1 MSALREVGGSSA
13 IGFPRPACHLPASGK
28 ARTRRVFA
36 SSRRRGN
43 WNSGRRRIW
52 LRLRASL
59 LCRRY
64 SGRHLHRRAS
74 HAAHGA
80 GWTRPRGR
88 RSGTGG
94 SAPSTGACCSAPGQA
109 PLQAESKE
117 TLRGPNSSW
126 CWVIAC
132 SEGAI
137 SRKPK
142 SVIFR
147 YSGWTRA
154 RYRPLVRLAQ
164 IALVRDQFAEV
175 ADRLREAETA
185 QPGWIV
191 TAPTSSRFTGS
202 PTSSPATWPAWNPIS
217 RCIPTI
223 GTRGWCWGPSGISP
237 VEPLAR
243 PMCFFASMI
252 PAQARRR
259 TRRVPPGD
267 QSAVSTS
274 RSILPRSCLN
284 RPPAGCGARHQRCTW
299 LYLIELP
306 CTRSHATMPRPVRLT
321 FPVPGTATR
330 SLVGPIDLAP
340 FGPSAIAT
348 AAIVSFRTSGRMPIL
363 SFTPGQSIV
372 PARVPREI
380 RHALAR
386 SECRSSVFRQS
397 SAWPGRSVF
406 IFDHAA

>member
-1 MSALREVGGSSA
+1 MIAFTHLYHQDLVRDNVLQSIPRSEQEGAWDREYAARACG
-13 IGFPRPACHLPASGK
+13 IQRHPLGFPRPACHLPASGK

-43 WNSGRRRIW
+43 WNSGCRRIW
-52 LRLRASL
+52 LRLLASL
-59 LCRRY
+59 LCRGY
-64 SGRHLHRRAS
+64 SGRHLHLRAS

-80 GWTRPRGR
+80 GWTRPRPRGR

-94 SAPSTGACCSAPGQA
+94 SAPSTGACCSAPRTSPPPGRIEKT
-109 PLQAESKE
+109 P
-117 TLRGPNSSW
+117 RGPNSSW

-132 SEGAI
+132 SEGTI
-137 SRKPK
+137 SRRPK

-147 YSGWTRA
+147 QRGWTRA
-154 RYRPLVRLAQ
+154 RQRPWFAWPRSPWSATSLRRQPTGFGKPRQPSLAGSSP
-164 IALVRDQFAEV
+164 R
-175 ADRLREAETA
+175 
-185 QPGWIV
+185 
-191 TAPTSSRFTGS
+191 PTSSRFTGS

-243 PMCFFASMI
+243 PMCSFASMI

-284 RPPAGCGARHQRCTW
+284 RPPAGCGART
-299 LYLIELP
+299 
-306 CTRSHATMPRPVRLT
+306 
-321 FPVPGTATR
+321 G
-330 SLVGPIDLAP
+330 
-340 FGPSAIAT
+340 
-348 AAIVSFRTSGRMPIL
+348 AAL
-363 SFTPGQSIV
+363 
-372 PARVPREI
+372 
-380 RHALAR
+380 
-386 SECRSSVFRQS
+386 
-397 SAWPGRSVF
+397 
-406 IFDHAA
+406 D